1 MAALVVLRRR
11 GRAGA
16 PRHRGRTKAS
26 EETGFPKRL
35 MDGLRGHVPDVL
47 VDFSPDR
54 GSPFQVGVWCHASG
68 SGFWCCSGY

>member
-1 MAALVVLRRR
+1 MSLPVPHPTGQPCRSEVGRVAALVVLRRR

-26 EETGFPKRL
+26 EETGFPKGL

-47 VDFSPDR
+47 VDFNPDR
-54 GSPFQVGVWCHASG
+54 G
-68 SGFWCCSGY
+68 